1 MGRAKP
7 DLEDPSLSI
16 DERKALQALYQP
28 SLLADELLKS
38 QNYYQYHM
46 NNNANAGEREE
57 QEAL

>member
-38 QNYYQYHM
+38 QNFYQYHM
-46 NNNANAGEREE
+46 NNNANTDDMEE
-57 QEAL
+57 IEAF